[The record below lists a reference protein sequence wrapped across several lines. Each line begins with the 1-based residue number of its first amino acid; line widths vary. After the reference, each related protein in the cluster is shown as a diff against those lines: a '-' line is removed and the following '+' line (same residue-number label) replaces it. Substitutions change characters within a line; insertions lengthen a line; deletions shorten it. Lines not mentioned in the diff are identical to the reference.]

1 MRQVLQQKIAD
12 MYLHMLFITQIIIT
26 VFCDV
31 FQQEYL
37 QNGGACDHN
46 PDSVHLIMGSP
57 MSTNPSLQLYWTVL
71 PTKQCPLSITLP
83 FKGGKG
89 EGQDMALHLG
99 TCPDQTPSDPHS
111 IVSGPTR
118 AQPNGHKNEAWPRKL
133 KENLNFFKF
142 FSRNFSKP
150 QKNMNMYYL
159 LLRLKTRK
167 CASRISRAVQRTGW
181 Q

>member
-1 MRQVLQQKIAD
+1 MPPEIKPFYNNMRCLEIHFQDRCLPDTLLQYVFMALMIRQLYEVGTTKNGRYVSTHAIYHSD
-12 MYLHMLFITQIIIT
+12 NHYGLVFQD
-26 VFCDV
+26 VFCILLY
-31 FQQEYL
+31 FSMRYL

-57 MSTNPSLQLYWTVL
+57 ISTNPSLQLYWTVL

-133 KENLNFFKF
+133 
-142 FSRNFSKP
+142 
-150 QKNMNMYYL
+150 
-159 LLRLKTRK
+159 
-167 CASRISRAVQRTGW
+167 
-181 Q
+181 

>member
-1 MRQVLQQKIAD
+1 MPTAEIKPFYNNMRCLEIHFIGPQDTLLYVFMALMIRQLYEVGTTTKIAD

-133 KENLNFFKF
+133 KENLNF
-142 FSRNFSKP
+142 
-150 QKNMNMYYL
+150 
-159 LLRLKTRK
+159 
-167 CASRISRAVQRTGW
+167 
-181 Q
+181 